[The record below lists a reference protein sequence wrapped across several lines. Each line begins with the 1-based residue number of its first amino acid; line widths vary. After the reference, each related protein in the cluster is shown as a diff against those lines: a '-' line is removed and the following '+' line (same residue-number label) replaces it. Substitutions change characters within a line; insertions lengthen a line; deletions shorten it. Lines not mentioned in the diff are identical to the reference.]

1 MGSETA
7 KSLMAGRI
15 GRVIERS
22 LRRAY
27 GSFAVNQER
36 YLRELRQGHG
46 LPLRTFRDAFEIHPA
61 ALDQVAARTIAG
73 TRRLA
78 IVEGASFGLGGLLT
92 LLPDVS
98 ILGVITFRLI
108 QKLGLIYGFEF
119 TTEEERAELWLA
131 AASAAGVE
139 AGRDWV
145 KKQVIERLAARIA
158 EKAGTELAEKLS
170 AGIVPVVSAG
180 LGATLNGYFI
190 NGWGR
195 RAHGYFR
202 DKHLEW
208 RDRPAILAERVMPLL
223 KE

>member
-1 MGSETA
+1 
-7 KSLMAGRI
+7 MAGRL
-15 GRVIERS
+15 GRAIEKS

-27 GSFAVNQER
+27 GSFAVSPER
-36 YLRELRQGHG
+36 FLRELRQGHG
-46 LPLRTFRDAFEIHPA
+46 LPLRAFSDAFQIHPA
-61 ALDQVAARTIAG
+61 ALDHVAVRTIAG

-78 IVEGASFGLGGLLT
+78 IIEGATFGLGGIAT

-108 QKLGLIYGFEF
+108 QKLGLIYGFEY
-119 TTEEERAELWLA
+119 TTEEERTELWLA

-145 KKQVIERLAARIA
+145 KKQVIEKLAARIA

-170 AGIVPVVSAG
+170 AGIVPVIGAG
-180 LGATLNGYFI
+180 LGGTLNAYFI

-195 RAHGYFR
+195 RAHAYFR
-202 DKHLEW
+202 DKHFEW
-208 RDRPAILAERVMPLL
+208 RDRPALLAERIPLRL
-223 KE
+223 PE

>member
-1 MGSETA
+1 MEGSSA
-7 KSLMAGRI
+7 KSLVAGRI
-15 GRVIERS
+15 GRAVEKS

-36 YLRELRQGHG
+36 YLKELRRGHG
-46 LPLRTFRDAFEIHPA
+46 LPLQTFSDAFQIHPA
-61 ALDQVAARTIAG
+61 ALDHVATRTIAG

-78 IVEGASFGLGGLLT
+78 IIEGATFGLGGIAT

-119 TTEEERAELWLA
+119 TTEEERAELWFA

-145 KKQVIERLAARIA
+145 KKQVIERLATRIA

-170 AGIVPVVSAG
+170 AGIVPVLSAG
-180 LGATLNGYFI
+180 LGGTLNAYFI

-195 RAHGYFR
+195 RAHTYFR
-202 DKHLEW
+202 DKHFEW
-208 RDRPAILAERVMPLL
+208 RDRPPVLAEGARLL
-223 KE
+223 LPE

>member
-1 MGSETA
+1 
-7 KSLMAGRI
+7 MAGRI
-15 GRVIERS
+15 GRAIERS
-22 LRRAY
+22 MKRAY
-27 GSFAVNQER
+27 GSFSVDQER
-36 YLRELRQGHG
+36 YLRELRRGHG

-61 ALDQVAARTIAG
+61 ALDDVATRTIAG
-73 TRRLA
+73 ARRLA
-78 IVEGASFGLGGLLT
+78 IIEGASFGLGGLLT

-98 ILGVITFRLI
+98 ILGVMTFRLI

-119 TTEEERAELWLA
+119 STEEERVELWLA

-158 EKAGTELAEKLS
+158 EKAGTELAEKI
-170 AGIVPVVSAG
+170 AGKIVPIVSAG
-180 LGATLNGYFI
+180 VGGTLNAYFI

-195 RAHGYFR
+195 RAHSYFR

-208 RDRPAILAERVMPLL
+208 RNRPHLLAERVTPLL
-223 KE
+223 NE

>member
-1 MGSETA
+1 
-7 KSLMAGRI
+7 MAGRI
-15 GRVIERS
+15 GRVIEKS

-27 GSFAVNQER
+27 GSFAVDQER

-61 ALDQVAARTIAG
+61 ALDDVARRTIAG

-78 IVEGASFGLGGLLT
+78 IIEGAGFGLGGVFT

-98 ILGVITFRLI
+98 ILGVMTFRLI

-119 TTEEERAELWLA
+119 STEEERAELWLA

-145 KKQVIERLAARIA
+145 KKQVIEKLATRIA
-158 EKAGTELAEKLS
+158 EKAGTELAEKL
-170 AGIVPVVSAG
+170 AARIIPVISAG
-180 LGATLNGYFI
+180 LGGTLNAYFI

-195 RAHGYFR
+195 RAHSYFR
-202 DKHLEW
+202 DKHFEW
-208 RDRPAILAERVMPLL
+208 RDRPAILAERVTPLL